1 MTKRVLD
8 VQDNKEVSFMSLK
21 SQKEKRM
28 IQKKK
33 IFEKIMS
40 KNFPNLTEDT
50 N

>member
-8 VQDNKEVSFMSLK
+8 GQDNKKISFMSLK

-28 IQKKK
+28 IQKKQ
-33 IFEKIMS
+33 FEKMS

>member
-28 IQKKK
+28 IQKKF
-33 IFEKIMS
+33 FEKIMTEIS
-40 KNFPNLTEDT
+40 PNLVDLRIW
-50 N
+50 

>member
-8 VQDNKEVSFMSLK
+8 TQDNKEVSFMSLK

-28 IQKKK
+28 IQKKN
-33 IFEKIMS
+33 FEKIMS